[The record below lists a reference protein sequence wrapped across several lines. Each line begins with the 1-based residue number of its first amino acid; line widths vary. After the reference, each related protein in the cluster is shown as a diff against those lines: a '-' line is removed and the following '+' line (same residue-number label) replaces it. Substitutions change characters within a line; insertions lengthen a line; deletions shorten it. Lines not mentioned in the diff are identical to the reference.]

1 MICSAN
7 SAALLLLALVGA
19 DAHGAVVW
27 PPPRNAI
34 DWQNVTA
41 QSQATYAAQLNAAQL
56 NAAQFCAIL

>member
-1 MICSAN
+1 MTIAKLLTIFVAG
-7 SAALLLLALVGA
+7 AA
-19 DAHGAVVW
+19 AHGATVW

-41 QSQATYAAQLNAAQL
+41 QSLATYAAQL

>member
-1 MICSAN
+1 MIAKLLTLFVAG
-7 SAALLLLALVGA
+7 AA
-19 DAHGAVVW
+19 AHGATVW